1 MTASPPGAEQPAAPA
16 NRRRWL
22 PYAIAIGVVI
32 VLDLVAAVLVPPVQ
46 TSLGFSELI
55 REFVRTNFE
64 PIAPH
69 VVFVLVPGSGTFT
82 ISSTLL
88 TEWLVMVVLLV
99 GAFLITRNLKEIPG
113 RVQSAVEYLY
123 EGFEG
128 FVKSLGGPGTE
139 RYVPL
144 FLSLFLL
151 IIASNWTGLL
161 PLVGKVELF
170 RAPTSD
176 VNVTF
181 GLALVSFSIFH
192 IEGVRRLGLT
202 GYLSKFFN
210 FRGFRRSPF
219 DGVVDLLVGLLE
231 FVLEFFKPLTLA
243 LRLFANI
250 YGGEIVLGVMTAL
263 LIAILPLPFLALE
276 LFVGFVQ
283 ALVFAMLTVVF
294 TLIAI
299 EGHEEEEP
307 VPHPVAEAAAAPERR
322 RVPELTPTT

>member
-1 MTASPPGAEQPAAPA
+1 VIAAA
-16 NRRRWL
+16 
-22 PYAIAIGVVI
+22 VVV
-32 VLDLVAAVLVPPVQ
+32 VLDIVAAVVVPPVSEPGSP
-46 TSLGFSELI
+46 TELI
-55 REFVRTNFE
+55 RTFVRTNFE

-69 VVFVLVPGSGTFT
+69 VVFRIVPGSETFT

-88 TEWLVMVVLLV
+88 TEWLVMAVLIVLV
-99 GAFLITRNLKEIPG
+99 WLVTRDLKPVPG
-113 RVQSAVEYLY
+113 RAQSVAEYVVD
-123 EGFEG
+123 GFSG
-128 FVKSLGGPGTE
+128 FVRSLGGPETQ

-144 FLSLFLL
+144 FLALFLL
-151 IIASNWTGLL
+151 IIASNWSGLL
-161 PLVGKVELF
+161 PGVGKIELF

-181 GLALVSFSIFH
+181 GLALVSFVIFH
-192 IEGVRRLGLT
+192 VEGVRRLGFR

-231 FVLEFFKPLTLA
+231 FLLEFFKPLTLA

-263 LIAILPLPFLALE
+263 LFAILPLPFLLLE
-276 LFVGFVQ
+276 AFVGFVQ

-299 EGHEEEEP
+299 EGHEEHEP
-307 VPHPVAEAAAAPERR
+307 APHTAPATEPEAAPRPR
-322 RVPELTPTT
+322 PVPELKPTT